1 MKPWKQIIWYC
12 SLLKFI
18 SIYDFHTALCGQ
30 TKSVNKQSLQCT
42 DLEPDYFWLLRKLL
56 NPADALSGQS
66 YMCYF
71 LGFPACIL
79 FISTHNYNFNKL
91 FYLLVCLT
99 HLGFHI
105 KFCRTPCMNIVSM
118 KFLLT

>member
-1 MKPWKQIIWYC
+1 M
-12 SLLKFI
+12 
-18 SIYDFHTALCGQ
+18 YDFHTALCGQ

-71 LGFPACIL
+71 LGFPVCIL
-79 FISTHNYNFNKL
+79 FISTHNYNFNKP
-91 FYLLVCLT
+91 FCLT
-99 HLGFHI
+99 HIGFHI
-105 KFCRTPCMNIVSM
+105 EFVRTPYINIVSI